1 MLTCFFFDL
10 DILGA
15 GEEGQV
21 QKPDARIAHPETMS
35 EHLCW

>member
-21 QKPDARIAHPETMS
+21 QKPDARIAHPETMP